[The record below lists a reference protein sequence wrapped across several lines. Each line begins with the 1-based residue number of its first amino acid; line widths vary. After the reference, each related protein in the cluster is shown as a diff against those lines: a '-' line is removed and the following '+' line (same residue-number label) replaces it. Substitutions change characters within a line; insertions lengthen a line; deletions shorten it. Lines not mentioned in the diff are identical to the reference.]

1 MKELVIIK
9 LKTIIKLIMVFTFG
23 ILMAILMRL
32 LYPFI
37 HIRLGILPSSRLGNW
52 AEVSMHFFCSQ
63 ALELNKKRIDFFFLE
78 DTQPSNN
85 FFLKLIKRELK
96 INRFVQFIYTAN
108 SYLPRSSLF
117 YNVNEATLYGDWQ
130 KYSRDT
136 DHLRIKTKKVFP
148 FSRDENFNG
157 NHFLTTAGCK
167 DNKRFVCLNIRDSA
181 FLDKLFPGRDNS
193 YHDYRDSDCHSYEL
207 AVNELISRGY
217 FVIRMGSAVKEK
229 MNIESDQFLDYPF
242 CSDSSDFLDVWLMAN
257 CTFTISTSSGL
268 DSIADI
274 YRKPIAYV
282 NALPLGDFNS
292 SNPRTIWMPKT
303 IVDKTNQPLLLREII
318 DKEVVSFHQTFAL
331 ERHHLNVINN
341 TAEEICEVAKEIE
354 EKVSGSWD
362 NSRAN
367 VTQRKHVEHLL
378 STHWGEFSKYHNK
391 AAFEKES
398 FGHFSESF
406 FNKISS

>member
-37 HIRLGILPSSRLGNW
+37 HIRLGILPSGRLGNW

-63 ALELNKKRIDFFFLE
+63 ALELNKKKIDLFFLE
-78 DTQPSNN
+78 HTQPSNN

-148 FSRDENFNG
+148 FSRDEDLKG
-157 NHFLTTAGCK
+157 NNFLTAAGCK
-167 DNKRFVCLNIRDSA
+167 DNKKFVCLNIRDSA
-181 FLDKLFPGRDNS
+181 FLDTLFPDKDNS

-217 FVIRMGSAVKEK
+217 FIIRMGSSVKEK
-229 MNIESDQFLDYPF
+229 MHIESDQFLDYPF

-257 CTFTISTSSGL
+257 CTFAISTSSGL

-282 NALPLGDFNS
+282 NALPLGAFNS
-292 SNPRTIWMPKT
+292 NNPRTIWMPKT
-303 IVDKTNQPLLLREII
+303 IVDKNNQPLLLKTII
-318 DKEVVSFHQTFAL
+318 DTGLIHSQEQDELQKQGVSVV
-331 ERHHLNVINN
+331 NN
-341 TAEEICEVAKEIE
+341 TAEEICEVAKEME

-378 STHWGEFSKYHNK
+378 STRWKKFLKYHNK

-406 FNKISS
+406 LNKIS

>member
-1 MKELVIIK
+1 MKFISLFYPK
-9 LKTIIKLIMVFTFG
+9 KFTKFLLLIFYG
-23 ILMAILMRL
+23 IPTAILIRL
-32 LYPFI
+32 LYPII
-37 HIRLGILPSSRLGNW
+37 HIRIGKIF
-52 AEVSMHFFCSQ
+52 AERIGHFAEDSMNFLCDKEFNYDKKSLDLFC
-63 ALELNKKRIDFFFLE
+63 LRGKPCNK
-78 DTQPSNN
+78 
-85 FFLKLIKRELK
+85 FFLKLIKREFTISRL
-96 INRFVQFIYTAN
+96 INFTHDAN
-108 SYLPRSSLF
+108 LYLPGSSVFIFPSLSSSIP
-117 YNVNEATLYGDWQ
+117 Q
-130 KYSRDT
+130 KDVQN
-136 DHLRIKTKKVFP
+136 LPMKTQNIFP
-148 FSRDENFNG
+148 FSRDEDHKG
-157 NHFLTTAGCK
+157 NNFLTTAGCK

-181 FLDKLFPGRDNS
+181 FLDTLFPDRDNS

-292 SNPRTIWMPKT
+292 HNPRTIWMPKT
-303 IVDKTNQPLLLREII
+303 IVDKTNQALLLREII
-318 DKEVVSFHQTFAL
+318 DKGVVSFHHTSDL
-331 ERHHLNVINN
+331 ERHHLSLVNN

-378 STHWGEFSKYHNK
+378 STHWEEFSKYHNK

-406 FNKISS
+406 FNKIS